1 MILGFNL
8 QTDNMCLIS
17 TMSNAINTDKY
28 QIFKA
33 FPYFYCVYD
42 IIIRNVVY
50 YIYGLGVFLSI
61 LKNRFRQLIRWDY
74 MLFGQFA

>member
-1 MILGFNL
+1 MILGFNV

-17 TMSNAINTDKY
+17 TMSNAINIDKY

-33 FPYFYCVYD
+33 FAYFYCVYD

-50 YIYGLGVFLSI
+50 YIYGFGVLLSI
-61 LKNRFRQLIRWDY
+61 LNIIFDN
-74 MLFGQFA
+74 

>member
-8 QTDNMCLIS
+8 QTVNMCLIS
-17 TMSNAINTDKY
+17 TMSNAINIDKY

-33 FPYFYCVYD
+33 FAYLCCVYD

-50 YIYGLGVFLSI
+50 YIHGLGVLLSI
-61 LKNRFRQLIRWDY
+61 LNIIFDN
-74 MLFGQFA
+74 